1 MQELP
6 DKIDPLNGKKKIKA
20 LLDQLNHGLVE
31 REDTLKA
38 ALLAVLAGQN
48 LILVGPPGTAK
59 SLVAR
64 RIAQTLAP
72 EGGSSDYFEYLLTKF
87 STPEEIFGP
96 LSIAELK
103 ADRVKRNT
111 TGYLPSV
118 RIAFLD
124 EIFKASSS
132 ILNALLTILNERIY
146 HNGAEPQHVPLQA
159 LIAAS
164 NELPHGQEE
173 LAALYDRFLVRV
185 FVDYVSPD
193 NLSRL
198 LEKTPEMPELTKLSG
213 VDLAAIRKAAELVS
227 VPPSIVQAILRIWQ
241 DHKDAFKEDRREALS
256 DRRLKQVLK
265 LLCVS
270 AATNGRTELDLSD
283 VILLKGCLWN
293 HPENDQKVR
302 EIIFGVVR
310 TVCAT
315 LPQVQG
321 QVADAEPVIDELE
334 ASDIAA
340 VQDSVLKGYRGS
352 GTESDPIRI
361 SDVHDLV
368 GLEREEVGLQGY
380 HFRQTCDIDCTGI
393 TPWLTID
400 LKGHYDGGGHCIDFG
415 SEAIGYFLD
424 HLHPSSSMRR
434 VRLIG
439 KSFASKAESCSIEGC
454 STDRSLVHE
463 AKSCQIVACDA
474 DINIVVNAGNC
485 QIVACDA
492 KEHLIN
498 SAVNCTINRCRSGR
512 ELISNEAIA
521 CDIND
526 CVVIFESIQSS
537 YISGV
542 GGIAGGLKQ
551 GSRIAR
557 CLISGTYARNW
568 VDCFAVACEDSSIL
582 SSAFAAKDLDA
593 NIGESTFITRA
604 VRGQSTLRDN
614 IVLRQKGEIDGGG
627 KGGKSIS
634 PVLFQQRYFENT
646 LGWDF
651 TSTWQWDDAQGRPT
665 LRSVGVDATVDI
677 GRRESINAPMAD
689 MLAQQMRA
697 NIWL

>member
-185 FVDYVSPD
+185 FVDYVSPN

-198 LEKTPEMPELTKLSG
+198 FEKTPEMPELAKLSG

-270 AATNGRTELDLSD
+270 AATNGRAELDLSD
-283 VILLKGCLWN
+283 VVLLKGCLWN
-293 HPENDQKVR
+293 HPDNEQKVR

-315 LPQVQG
+315 MPQEQV
-321 QVADAEPVIDELE
+321 QVADAKPVIDELE
-334 ASDIAA
+334 ASDIVA
-340 VQDSVLKGYRGS
+340 VQNYVLKGYRGS
-352 GTESDPIRI
+352 GTESDPILI

-380 HFRQTCDIDCTGI
+380 HFRQTCDIDCTAI
-393 TPWLTID
+393 TLWLT
-400 LKGHYDGGGHCIDFG
+400 LELVGHYDGGGHCINFG
-415 SEAIGYFLD
+415 SEAIGCLLD
-424 HLHPSSSMRR
+424 HLRPSSSIRR

-439 KSFASKAESCSIEGC
+439 KSFARNAESCSIEGC
-454 STDRSLVHE
+454 STDRSLVYE
-463 AKSCQIVACDA
+463 AKS
-474 DINIVVNAGNC
+474 C

-492 KEHLIN
+492 KEHLIK

-526 CVVIFESIQSS
+526 CLVVFESRK
-537 YISGV
+537 ISLGFAGGIE
-542 GGIAGGLKQ
+542 GGIAGSLKQ
-551 GSRIAR
+551 GSRIDR
-557 CLISGTYARNW
+557 CLISGAYARSW
-568 VDCFAVACEDSSIL
+568 VDCFAIFCENSSIL
-582 SSAFAAKDLDA
+582 SSAFAAKDLDEDKGKSA
-593 NIGESTFITRA
+593 FVARD
-604 VRGQSTLRDN
+604 VLGQSTFRDN
-614 IVLRQKGEIDGGG
+614 IVLRQKGGVDGGG
-627 KGGKSIS
+627 KDGKSIS